1 MKKRGSCWERN
12 LWSTFFLLAVMIVF
26 FLYPENTGK
35 AVRDAMNVCAQ
46 VLIPSLFPFMV
57 ISALLVQTGAADIL
71 CKPFEALFGKV
82 FRLPCSAAAAV
93 LLGALCGFPVGAKTA
108 CDLVQNGKLTNED
121 GERLTAMAN
130 NTGPSF
136 IVEVIGAYYWNSRG
150 FGVFLYA
157 VQIVSALLIGRIICR
172 RSKGG
177 AAQKTNFHAE
187 QVPFGVCFAQAV
199 SSSASAVLGICGF
212 VSFFSVLL
220 ATLRVLFKILGIEH
234 TIPVLAVVLE
244 FTQGNAEAA
253 HLGGLFGAFLTGVS
267 VGWSGLSV
275 FAQCSLFASRAKI
288 RLHLTAVCKAFQ
300 GIICGAAAMIWYL
313 FSDLDP
319 SVHCSVYPT
328 HPMASFFAFTE
339 IILLILCWLL
349 PLMHRRKKNGKYSL

>member
-157 VQIVSALLIGRIICR
+157 VQIVSALLIGRM
-172 RSKGG
+172 
-177 AAQKTNFHAE
+177 
-187 QVPFGVCFAQAV
+187 
-199 SSSASAVLGICGF
+199 
-212 VSFFSVLL
+212 
-220 ATLRVLFKILGIEH
+220 RVF
-234 TIPVLAVVLE
+234 
-244 FTQGNAEAA
+244 
-253 HLGGLFGAFLTGVS
+253 
-267 VGWSGLSV
+267 
-275 FAQCSLFASRAKI
+275 
-288 RLHLTAVCKAFQ
+288 
-300 GIICGAAAMIWYL
+300 
-313 FSDLDP
+313 
-319 SVHCSVYPT
+319 
-328 HPMASFFAFTE
+328 
-339 IILLILCWLL
+339 
-349 PLMHRRKKNGKYSL
+349 RRKKENKAF